1 MSEPAPAARQGK
13 DGPNAARRT
22 PRRPIAWFTRA
33 QPAVVSP
40 SDPTGTP
47 AAEFPQNPSMLT
59 PTHAQ
64 DVHLHSQDAALVD
77 LLDRVAQQD
86 ALAFKQLYDL
96 CSSKLYGLAIRVV
109 NHRVW
114 AEDVLQDAYL
124 TIWRTAADYRSTLS
138 PPMAWMA
145 LIVRSR
151 GLDFLRRRASQRSH
165 LTEEIDEQMEDR
177 LASDTTSPLDAA
189 QASEQAWALHQCL
202 QKLENRQRE
211 VVSLAYVRDL
221 SHGELA
227 QQLKLPLGT
236 VKTWIRRAMEQLRTC
251 MARFA

>member
-1 MSEPAPAARQGK
+1 MPMPLQSL
-13 DGPNAARRT
+13 D
-22 PRRPIAWFTRA
+22 
-33 QPAVVSP
+33 
-40 SDPTGTP
+40 
-47 AAEFPQNPSMLT
+47 AELI
-59 PTHAQ
+59 
-64 DVHLHSQDAALVD
+64 D
-77 LLDRVAQQD
+77 LLDRVARQD
-86 ALAFKQLYDL
+86 AAAFKQLYDQ
-96 CSSKLYGLAIRVV
+96 SASKLYGLAIRVV
-109 NHRVW
+109 DNRVW
-114 AEDVLQDAYL
+114 AEDVLQDAFMV
-124 TIWRTAADYRSTLS
+124 IWRTAADYRGALS

-165 LTEEIDEQMEDR
+165 LTQDIDDTMADT
-177 LASDTTSPLDAA
+177 LATDTPSPMDTA

-202 QKLENRQRE
+202 QKLESRQRE

-236 VKTWIRRAMEQLRTC
+236 VKTWMRRGIEQLRTC